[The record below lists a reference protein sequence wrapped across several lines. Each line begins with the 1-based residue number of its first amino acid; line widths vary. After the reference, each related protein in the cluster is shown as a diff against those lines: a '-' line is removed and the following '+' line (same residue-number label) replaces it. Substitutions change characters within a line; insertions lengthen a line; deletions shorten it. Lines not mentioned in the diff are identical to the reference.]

1 MNEKG
6 YRTIKFSDFE
16 AFGQRTKISNVDLLD
31 FDFVSYVLKRFVENM
46 SEQISVCIHQ
56 VTRKLLNIDT
66 FQMSD
71 DELCS
76 HLDFA
81 NFGGFVI
88 VYWDKEY
95 LFRLDFDYS
104 YYGDILT
111 VKCRVSDYRS
121 LEHEEKEEN
130 K

>member
-1 MNEKG
+1 MSEKG

-16 AFGQRTKISNVDLLD
+16 AF
-31 FDFVSYVLKRFVENM
+31 
-46 SEQISVCIHQ
+46 EQISTCIHQ
-56 VTRKLLNIDT
+56 VARKLLNIDT

-71 DELCS
+71 DELDR

-95 LFRLDFDYS
+95 LFKLNFDYS

>member
-1 MNEKG
+1 MSEKG
-6 YRTIKFSDFE
+6 YKTIKFSDFDV
-16 AFGQRTKISNVDLLD
+16 FGQRTKISNVDLLD

-71 DELCS
+71 DELDR

-111 VKCRVSDYRS
+111 VKCRVADYRL
-121 LEHEEKEEN
+121 LEHEEKEED

>member
-1 MNEKG
+1 MSEKG

-16 AFGQRTKISNVDLLD
+16 AFGQRTKISDVDLLD

-46 SEQISVCIHQ
+46 GEQISTCIHQ

-71 DELCS
+71 DELDR

-95 LFRLDFDYS
+95 LFRLIFDYS
-104 YYGDILT
+104 YCGDILT
-111 VKCRVSDYRS
+111 VKCRVTDYR
-121 LEHEEKEEN
+121 LFNYKEED